1 MNKSIK
7 SKVLNGVLWGSS
19 EKFIAQ
25 LVNFSLMLYLSYRL
39 TPSDFALI
47 GLVNIFIIFA
57 DTLSTTGVSSFL
69 IHKGNDSKNNYFPPA
84 FFLSL
89 TTSGFI
95 VLVILLCNSLIA
107 SYFGDES
114 LLTIIPFMLTS
125 VILNSVSSV
134 YRSEILIK
142 LGFSFVSKVAILSN
156 VFSAIIGFLLA
167 YYGVG
172 YWALASLPV
181 IRSVIVFICFSTSS
195 ELQFKIDT
203 NIEKIKE
210 IYSFGYKVLLSGVI
224 VIISNGLVVLV
235 GSRVLNSEEVGLYS
249 LALSYV
255 TFFSSTIGL
264 LIQKITYPLLSNL
277 KKEKNLYDFSL
288 EKVIFF
294 TSLISLPCMVGIAA
308 ISEDFVYVFLDDKWK
323 AMFSIMIFLSFS
335 KAFWPITAVNTNIYN
350 SLGFPSLTLYN
361 DLFKLIL
368 TFFVVL
374 LFIDSGLFK
383 VSLWQFLISI
393 LFFLFSAFLSG
404 KVSRFGIKR
413 QLKIILPSV
422 ISSVVMFLVVFCID
436 LDNMYVQLFSKII
449 VGGFLYSILMFFP
462 VRRVMRQGYKDDCF
476 I

>member
-142 LGFSFVSKVAILSN
+142 L
-156 VFSAIIGFLLA
+156 
-167 YYGVG
+167 
-172 YWALASLPV
+172 
-181 IRSVIVFICFSTSS
+181 
-195 ELQFKIDT
+195 
-203 NIEKIKE
+203 
-210 IYSFGYKVLLSGVI
+210 
-224 VIISNGLVVLV
+224 
-235 GSRVLNSEEVGLYS
+235 
-249 LALSYV
+249 
-255 TFFSSTIGL
+255 
-264 LIQKITYPLLSNL
+264 
-277 KKEKNLYDFSL
+277 
-288 EKVIFF
+288 
-294 TSLISLPCMVGIAA
+294 
-308 ISEDFVYVFLDDKWK
+308 
-323 AMFSIMIFLSFS
+323 
-335 KAFWPITAVNTNIYN
+335 
-350 SLGFPSLTLYN
+350 
-361 DLFKLIL
+361 
-368 TFFVVL
+368 
-374 LFIDSGLFK
+374 
-383 VSLWQFLISI
+383 
-393 LFFLFSAFLSG
+393 
-404 KVSRFGIKR
+404 
-413 QLKIILPSV
+413 
-422 ISSVVMFLVVFCID
+422 
-436 LDNMYVQLFSKII
+436 
-449 VGGFLYSILMFFP
+449 
-462 VRRVMRQGYKDDCF
+462 
-476 I
+476 